1 MPPRGREPPVTVS
14 EPSLTITRAAIKD
27 EAVAELRTSLRGLL
41 LRPGDNGYETARHV
55 WNGMIDK
62 HPALIARCTGV
73 ADVIAAIQF
82 ARTHDL
88 LVAVRGGG
96 HNVAGN
102 AVCDGGLVIDL
113 SMMKGIRV
121 DPAARTVRAE
131 GGVTWGD
138 LDHETQAIG
147 LATTGGLI
155 STTGIAGFTL
165 GGGFGWLMRA
175 HGLAC
180 DNLVAADVV
189 TADGRFLQASAE
201 EHPDLF
207 CGLRGGGG
215 NFGVITSFQYRL
227 HHVGPTIVGGL
238 IVHPLAAAR
247 EALRFYRDVT
257 PTLPDALTCHAILR
271 TLPDGASVLALASA
285 YFGPIAA
292 GEAALRPLRT
302 FGALAT
308 DLIGPRPYKALHGQF
323 DAAQPPG
330 RRHYWKSGFL
340 QGLDD
345 AAIDVLLDHFA
356 RVPSTHSQVFVE
368 QHGGAVPRV
377 GPNETAVA
385 HRSAP
390 FNLLILASW
399 TDLTQDEVNIAW
411 ARELWAAIQPFATE
425 AVYVNYLG
433 QARDEGHERIR
444 AAYGTETYARLA
456 ALKRQYDP
464 TNLFRMNQNITP
476 A

>member
-1 MPPRGREPPVTVS
+1 VTVS

-82 ARTHDL
+82 ARTHHL
-88 LVAVRGGG
+88 LVAVCGGG

-165 GGGFGWLMRA
+165 GGGFGWLMRT

-227 HHVGPTIVGGL
+227 HHVGRRSS
-238 IVHPLAAAR
+238 AA
-247 EALRFYRDVT
+247 
-257 PTLPDALTCHAILR
+257 
-271 TLPDGASVLALASA
+271 
-285 YFGPIAA
+285 
-292 GEAALRPLRT
+292 
-302 FGALAT
+302 
-308 DLIGPRPYKALHGQF
+308 
-323 DAAQPPG
+323 
-330 RRHYWKSGFL
+330 
-340 QGLDD
+340 
-345 AAIDVLLDHFA
+345 
-356 RVPSTHSQVFVE
+356 
-368 QHGGAVPRV
+368 
-377 GPNETAVA
+377 
-385 HRSAP
+385 
-390 FNLLILASW
+390 
-399 TDLTQDEVNIAW
+399 
-411 ARELWAAIQPFATE
+411 
-425 AVYVNYLG
+425 
-433 QARDEGHERIR
+433 
-444 AAYGTETYARLA
+444 
-456 ALKRQYDP
+456 
-464 TNLFRMNQNITP
+464 
-476 A
+476 